1 MRTDIVLWQKGETMG
16 KEEIIER
23 LEEIAKHAVHVL
35 GEEPFFMSLD
45 DGIAIHEAIDIL
57 KSAQPERKQ
66 GKIEYTEWNEEIWG
80 ASAICGNCGCTWQIA
95 NNGNDNFCPN
105 CGADLRG
112 EQDE

>member
-1 MRTDIVLWQKGETMG
+1 MD

-57 KSAQPERKQ
+57 KSAQPERKK
-66 GKIEYTEWNEEIWG
+66 GKWIKDAYGTVICSKCKGIRRDNRVGHIE
-80 ASAICGNCGCTWQIA
+80 
-95 NNGNDNFCPN
+95 FCN
-105 CGADLRG
+105 SCGADMR
-112 EQDE
+112 EKHEDN